1 MIGNTMTNQYDEC
14 AGNRKA
20 ARLALGACAMA
31 AALLLVPCFTP
42 AAAAADL
49 QHGRVKTGDAYGC
62 GLLKDYKEVAKA
74 FQQSK
79 KNGKDQLDRFIS
91 TGKCRMLPKHAE
103 LTVTGTESGF
113 VKKVRVNNE
122 KHEYWMGGRSYEPH
136 QH

>member
-1 MIGNTMTNQYDEC
+1 MTRYDEC
-14 AGNRKA
+14 AVNKKA

-42 AAAAADL
+42 DAAAADL
-49 QHGRVKTGDAYGC
+49 ARGRVKTGDAYGC
-62 GLLKDYKEVAKA
+62 GHLKDYREVAQA

-91 TGKCRMLPKHAE
+91 AGKCRMLPKHAD

-113 VKKVRVNNE
+113 VKKVRLNNE
-122 KHEYWMGGRSYEPH
+122 KLEYWMGGRSYEDH
-136 QH
+136 R